1 MMKTMIMEEE
11 FGSFLNRI
19 ETTFGKNIDS
29 IPAKWIIS
37 DGLRDKVMD
46 DGHFSPFYGY
56 TSVYRLSEED
66 AAKCSAIQRALFS
79 SHISMFVPLP
89 ISTFHLT
96 AHEFCNEYTVSH
108 SPAEIDEE
116 ERRIEDKI
124 RNLFSLLHREY
135 GGRIIRLKALG
146 PSTNGNDVVSIKFVP
161 LTASDSSILQHIF
174 SESEK
179 IWPVG
184 RYYTPHVSLGYF
196 RTEQF
201 SRESVTALY
210 DDIRK
215 EAEKTDFTISFSV
228 DDLVYQ
234 RHYDM
239 QDFRKIFSVSEV

>member
-56 TSVYRLSEED
+56 TSVYRLSEE
-66 AAKCSAIQRALFS
+66 
-79 SHISMFVPLP
+79 
-89 ISTFHLT
+89 

-135 GGRIIRLKALG
+135 GGRIIRLRALG
-146 PSTNGNDVVSIKFVP
+146 PSTNGNDVVSIKFIP